1 MAPSA
6 TNGDALAALDEIR
19 APAGV
24 VIPPKE
30 IKGTFPHPVLRETEI
45 VNKKYSY
52 PREDRWIC
60 GAKWHSV
67 RRYVS
72 TLFGA

>member
-6 TNGDALAALDEIR
+6 TNGDALAVLDDIR

-52 PREDRWIC
+52 P
-60 GAKWHSV
+60 
-67 RRYVS
+67 
-72 TLFGA
+72 